1 MGDCIGRN
9 IPLAAPAFDKE
20 MENAALNALCNE
32 HFVLGED
39 VYKFEEEF
47 AKYIGTKYAVS
58 TSSGTSALQFSLLA
72 LSISSSDQVITTP
85 FSFIAT
91 ANAILHAGSTP
102 LFADINAKTC
112 SIDPEEIRQTITTHT
127 KVLLPVH
134 LYGYP
139 CDMKQ
144 ILEIAENNNLQ
155 VLEDA
160 CQAHGAEFNGVKT
173 GAIGTIGCFSFYP
186 SKNMSVCGDGGI
198 ITTNDEEIARKAAK
212 IRDCGR
218 KSKYEHD
225 VIGYTSRLNT
235 VNAAIGRV
243 QLKRLDEWN
252 KKRIQ
257 NASLYNKLLS
267 DLDEIILPPPG
278 NGRIKPVYHLYVIRV
293 TSRNKLRKWLE
304 DNGIHCGVH
313 YPLPIH
319 LQPIY
324 KKLFDFKGGEF
335 PVSEFVSQTCLSLPM
350 YPSLTKD
357 NIKYICEK
365 IHEFYEK
372 VR

>member
-1 MGDCIGRN
+1 MSSHSVRN
-9 IPLAAPAFDKE
+9 IPLATPAFDEE
-20 MENAALNALCNE
+20 MENAALNALRNE

-39 VYKFEEEF
+39 VFKFEEEF

-58 TSSGTSALQFSLLA
+58 TGSGTSALQLSLLA
-72 LSISSSDQVITTP
+72 LGISCSDQVITTP

-91 ANAILHAGSTP
+91 SNAILHAGAIP
-102 LFADINAKTC
+102 VFADIEAKTC
-112 SIDPEEIRQTITTHT
+112 CIDPEKLKQNITSRT
-127 KVLLPVH
+127 KILLPVH

-144 ILEIAENNNLQ
+144 ILEIAENSNLQ
-155 VLEDA
+155 VIEDA
-160 CQAHGAEFNGVKT
+160 CQAHGAEFNGLKT
-173 GAIGTIGCFSFYP
+173 GAIGKVGCFSFYP
-186 SKNMSVCGDGGI
+186 SKNMTVCGDGGM
-198 ITTNDEEIARKAAK
+198 ITTNDEKIAKDIAK
-212 IRDCGR
+212 LRDCGR

-257 NASLYNKLLS
+257 NAFAYSKLLS
-267 DLDEIILPPPG
+267 DLDEITLPPSG
-278 NGRIKPVYHLYVIRV
+278 DTHIKPVYHLYVIR
-293 TSRNKLRKWLE
+293 TKYQEELKEWLQK
-304 DNGIHCGVH
+304 NGVQCGVH
-313 YPLPIH
+313 YPLPIS

-324 KKLFDFKGGEF
+324 KELFKFKGGEY
-335 PVSEFVSQTCLSLPM
+335 PVSEVVSQTCLSLPIS
-350 YPSLTKD
+350 PSLTKD
-357 NIKYICEK
+357 DAHYVCEK

-372 VR
+372 SR